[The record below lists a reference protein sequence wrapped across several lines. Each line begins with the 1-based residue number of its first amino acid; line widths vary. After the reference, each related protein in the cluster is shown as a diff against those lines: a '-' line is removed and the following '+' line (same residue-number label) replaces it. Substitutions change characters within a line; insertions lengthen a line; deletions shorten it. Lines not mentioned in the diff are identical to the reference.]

1 MKKALGVLAD
11 NLNTLRTGRAN
22 PAILDR
28 IVVDYYGAPTPLKAL
43 ASVSVPDAS
52 TLIISPFDK
61 GGIRDIEKALNESD
75 VGINPSND
83 GQVIRLAI
91 PPMTQERRKELA
103 KKVSK
108 MGEDAKVAVRNVR
121 KDAIKTLDRH
131 EFPKDTK
138 KDLED
143 KVQKLTDGFVKRVD
157 ELAKAKADDIMKV

>member
-28 IVVDYYGAPTPLKAL
+28 IVVDYYGAPSPLKSL
-43 ASVSVPDAS
+43 ASISVPDAS
-52 TLIISPFDK
+52 TLVISPFDK
-61 GGIRDIEKALNESD
+61 AGIRDIEKALNESD

-83 GQVIRLAI
+83 GQVIRLVI

-121 KDAIKTLDRH
+121 KDAIKTLDKT

-143 KVQKLTDGFVKRVD
+143 RVQKLTDGYVKRAD
-157 ELAKAKADDIMKV
+157 ELAKSKADDIMKV